1 MAEKIYDLKD
11 RSFAFA
17 RRILEIADLLTR
29 SQSCDI
35 IRSQLVRSGTS
46 IGANIEEADGTLT
59 RKDFTNKMAIAR
71 KEAKETRYWLRL
83 LIPKYLS
90 PATIEKDIKEAEELI
105 SILSAIIN
113 KTKSH

>member
-1 MAEKIYDLKD
+1 MEEKIYNLKD

-17 RRILEIADLLTR
+17 KKILEIADLLSR
-29 SQSCDI
+29 SHSCDI
-35 IRSQLVRSGTS
+35 IRNQLIRSGTS
-46 IGANIEEADGTLT
+46 IGANIEEADGSLT

-83 LIPKYLS
+83 LIPKYLDQKV
-90 PATIEKDIKEAEELI
+90 IEKDIKEVEELI

-113 KTKSH
+113 KTKS